1 MRATGVKRFK
11 KYKRENSA
19 LRAIYSFLSDYDQDN
34 LKLVTLISPGRQ
46 VQTFTDANEITVPKT
61 KQRIADSKSWQ
72 RLRFKV
78 FDKYGNACSCCGAG
92 FLDGVKL
99 EVDHIYPVSKY
110 PELELEFYN
119 LQILCNICN
128 LGKSDVFIKDF
139 RDEKM
144 KRKLAD
150 IYASTYQVEKVKE

>member
-1 MRATGVKRFK
+1 MRATGVKRIK

-19 LRAIYSFLSDYDQDN
+19 LRAIHSFLSDYNQDN
-34 LKLVTLISPGRQ
+34 LRVVTLISPGNP
-46 VQTFTDANEITVPKT
+46 VQTFTDANKIIVPKT
-61 KQRIADSKSWQ
+61 KQRTADSKSWQ

-78 FDKYGNACSCCGAG
+78 FDKYGNACSCCGAV

-119 LQILCNICN
+119 LQVLCKVCN
-128 LGKSDVFIKDF
+128 SGKSDAFIKDF
-139 RDEKM
+139 RGEDE

-150 IYASTYQVEKVKE
+150 IYASTYQNKRVTE

>member
-1 MRATGVKRFK
+1 M
-11 KYKRENSA
+11 
-19 LRAIYSFLSDYDQDN
+19 
-34 LKLVTLISPGRQ
+34 VTLISPGNP
-46 VQTFTDANEITVPKT
+46 VQTFTDASEIIVPKT

-78 FDKYGNACSCCGAG
+78 FNEYGNACSCCGAG
-92 FLDGVKL
+92 FSDGVKL

-139 RDEKM
+139 RDENA

-150 IYASTYQVEKVKE
+150 IYAAIYQGKQASE